1 MAGKWATMSRGTRIL
16 LAAVL
21 FYALESVLIV
31 GTDAD
36 ANNGYASVLIGAVT
50 STFGAFIATAAL
62 HTDYLDALRLRWRL
76 RNGPGTG
83 TSAEHTTATVAAV
96 VSFHNSDFT
105 YPVFEYATP
114 DGTTHRH
121 ADASSRA
128 LEIGATT
135 EVRYLPAEAD
145 FAVGPMSRFNI
156 VVFAVLAALG
166 LLLLAMMPLMTVQA
180 LVS

>member
-1 MAGKWATMSRGTRIL
+1 MVGKWAAMSKGTRVL
-16 LAAVL
+16 LVAVL
-21 FYALESVLIV
+21 CYVLESVLIV
-31 GTDAD
+31 ATDAD

-50 STFGAFIATAAL
+50 SAFGAFIATAAL

-76 RNGPGTG
+76 RSG
-83 TSAEHTTATVAAV
+83 AERATATVAAA

-105 YPVFEYATP
+105 YPVYEYATP
-114 DGTTHRH
+114 DGQTHRH

-128 LEIGATT
+128 LVVGTSA

-156 VVFAVLAALG
+156 VVFSVLAGLG
-166 LLLLAMMPLMTVQA
+166 VVLLVMMPLMTLQA
-180 LVS
+180 LFS

>member
-1 MAGKWATMSRGTRIL
+1 MAEKWAAMSRGARIL

-21 FYALESVLIV
+21 LYVVEFVLIV
-31 GTDAD
+31 ATDAD

-50 STFGAFIATAAL
+50 SAFGAFLAAAAL
-62 HTDYLDALRLRWRL
+62 RTDYLDALRLRWRL
-76 RNGPGTG
+76 RAG
-83 TSAEHTTATVAAV
+83 AERVTATVAAV

-114 DGTTHRH
+114 DGSTHRH

-128 LEIGATT
+128 LDVGTT
-135 EVRYLPAEAD
+135 VEVRYSVTAAD

-156 VVFAVLAALG
+156 TVFAVLATLG
-166 LLLLAMMPLMTVQA
+166 TVLLAMMPLMTVQA
-180 LVS
+180 LFS

>member
-1 MAGKWATMSRGTRIL
+1 MAEKWTAMSRGARIL

-21 FYALESVLIV
+21 LYIVESIV
-31 GTDAD
+31 IVATDAD

-50 STFGAFIATAAL
+50 SAFGAFLAAAAL

-76 RNGPGTG
+76 RSGAM
-83 TSAEHTTATVAAV
+83 SAASATATVAAV

-114 DGTTHRH
+114 DGATHRH

-128 LEIGATT
+128 LDVGTT
-135 EVRYLPAEAD
+135 AEVRYVPAEAD
-145 FAVGPMSRFNI
+145 LAVGPMSRFNI
-156 VVFAVLAALG
+156 TVFAVLAALG
-166 LLLLAMMPLMTVQA
+166 AVLLVMMPLMTVQA
-180 LVS
+180 LAS